1 MSTAAPEKTAAT
13 TSAPAPAP
21 TQSASGQPASGPT
34 ASGGYD
40 VARPHGRCHLSG
52 RAIEPGEKFMAALR
66 ETAIGFERVDVCL
79 EAWEQFDRS
88 SVLAFWQAVMPRAEA
103 KKRLFVD
110 DTVLCELF
118 ERLADASE
126 PAKLNF
132 RFVLGLI
139 LMRKRLVVYESTQT
153 EPDREIWRVRMKGRD
168 DSLDLLN
175 PRLNEQQI
183 VEVSQQ
189 LNQVLSEEL

>member
-1 MSTAAPEKTAAT
+1 MSTAAAPAQSTAPATPAHTAT
-13 TSAPAPAP
+13 T
-21 TQSASGQPASGPT
+21 
-34 ASGGYD
+34 SGGYD
-40 VARPHGRCHLSG
+40 VARPHGRCFVSNST
-52 RAIEPGEKFMAALR
+52 IEPGQKFMAALR
-66 ETAIGFERVDVCL
+66 ETPQGFERIDVSV
-79 EAWEQFDRS
+79 ESWEQFDRS
-88 SVLAFWQAVMPRAEA
+88 GVLAFWQAVMPRAEA

-118 ERLADASE
+118 ERLGEATE
-126 PAKLNF
+126 PVKLNF

-139 LMRKRLVVYESTQT
+139 LMRKRLVIYDSTRT
-153 EPDREIWRVRMKGRD
+153 EADREVWRVRMKGRD
-168 DSLDLLN
+168 DLIDLLN